1 VRGMADDRKDE
12 YLRRAL
18 ECARF
23 AQTIPDPKV
32 RGMFEAMAKTWIK
45 MAAELNRTKKGQ
57 P

>member
-1 VRGMADDRKDE
+1 MADDRKEE

-23 AQTIPDPKV
+23 GQTVPDAKA
-32 RGMFEAMAKTWIK
+32 REIFAAMAKTWIK